1 MAGTGKPGDGKLAA
15 TLEKLI
21 FGNRTAII
29 ILFALLTAALATVAV
44 RGLRIDASFTK
55 QLPLKHEYMQTFVK
69 HQAEFGGANRV
80 LIALVARDG
89 NMFTP
94 GFFDALKK
102 ATDEVLV
109 MDGIDRARVQSLFTP
124 NVRYMEVVEDGIEAG
139 NVVDS
144 EFVPTPES
152 LAKVR
157 ENILKAGIRG
167 RLVANDFSGALVS
180 AIVLEKDATGKPIDP
195 IEVARALEARVRDK
209 IQGNDVLVQAEGSAI
224 DVHMIGFAKV
234 VGDIADGAASVIVF
248 AIVTILL
255 TLLAVWYYVQ
265 SLKVA
270 VVPIVCSI
278 IAVLWQLGT
287 LVLLGYGIDP
297 LGLLVPFLIFAIG
310 VSHGVQKISAVK
322 EAAVAG
328 VGSMDAA
335 RQTFRQLL
343 MPAIIALLA
352 DLVGFITILLI
363 PVQVVQEMAVT
374 ASIGVAIVILTDLI
388 LLPVLVSWVKWDDQY
403 RARVEKRQA
412 LLTEYWRRLARIT
425 DRKPAL
431 FIIGISLLLGLFGLF
446 KGSETP
452 IGDTQSG
459 VPELRADSR
468 YNRDSNIITSK
479 FSIGVDVLTVIVETN
494 EPACTSHELMTA
506 IDTFAWKMRNV
517 DGVQEVM
524 TLPVVAKI
532 AIAGWNEGSLKWRNI
547 PREPNQ
553 LTQSTRYI
561 ETSTGLLN
569 AECNVIPVMLFLRD
583 HKAATI
589 ERVVDEV
596 KAWRTLN
603 TFKGATFNLAT
614 GNVGVMAA
622 TNEEVEAKEYP
633 ILGWVFAAVILMCLL
648 TFRSL
653 LGTVLVFL
661 PLALVSILVY
671 AVMAMVGIGLKVN
684 TLPMVALGAGI
695 GVDYG
700 IYLWSR
706 MQEYL
711 NSGDT
716 VRNAFEK
723 TMRVTGASIIFTGIT
738 LAIGVVTWVF
748 SPLQFQADIGIMLT
762 FMFFVNMLGAIILL
776 PALAAWFVKPA
787 AAQAPPRAEATAP
800 DAHLPGIGPEHGD
813 S

>member
-1 MAGTGKPGDGKLAA
+1 MAGGGTSKADSKTALA
-15 TLEKLI
+15 LEKLI
-21 FGNRTAII
+21 FGHRLVIVVV
-29 ILFALLTAALATVAV
+29 FALLTVVLATVAA

-69 HQAEFGGANRV
+69 HQSEFGSANRV
-80 LIALVARDG
+80 LIALIARDG
-89 NMFTP
+89 NMFQAD
-94 GFFDALKK
+94 FFDALKK

-109 MDGIDRARVQSLFTP
+109 MDGIDRGRVQSLFTP

-144 EFVPTPES
+144 EFVPTPEA
-152 LAKVR
+152 LNKVR

-167 RLVANDFSGALVS
+167 RLVANDFSGALIS
-180 AIVLEKDATGKPIDP
+180 AIVLEQDATGKPIDP
-195 IEVARALEARVRDK
+195 ITIAHNLETRVRDV
-209 IQGNDVLVQAEGSAI
+209 IQNSEVLVQAHSSSIMGGGI

-234 VGDIADGAASVIVF
+234 VGDIADGAMSVIVF
-248 AIVTILL
+248 AVVTILL

-265 SLKVA
+265 SFKVA

-278 IAVLWQLGT
+278 VAVIWQLGT
-287 LVLLGYGIDP
+287 LVMLGYGIDP

-328 VGSMDAA
+328 LSSMDAA
-335 RQTFRQLL
+335 KQTFRQLL

-363 PVQVVQEMAVT
+363 PVRVVQEMAVT

-388 LLPVLVSWVKWDDQY
+388 LLPVLVSWVKWDEKY
-403 RARVEKRQA
+403 KHRVELRQA
-412 LLTEYWRRLARIT
+412 KLTEHWKRLARIT
-425 DRKPAL
+425 ERKPAL
-431 FIIGISLLLGLFGLF
+431 IIIVLAALLGVFGVW
-446 KGSETP
+446 KGRETP
-452 IGDTQSG
+452 IGDTQAG
-459 VPELRADSR
+459 VPELRPDSR
-468 YNRDSNIITSK
+468 YNQDSNIITSK
-479 FSIGVDVLTVIVETN
+479 FSIGVDILNVIVETK

-506 IDTFAWKMRNV
+506 IDTFSWKMRNV
-517 DGVQEVM
+517 DGVQEVLS
-524 TLPVVAKI
+524 LPLVAKI

-569 AECNVIPVMLFLRD
+569 ADCNVVPVMMFLRD
-583 HKAATI
+583 HKAETI
-589 ERVVDEV
+589 ERVVAAV
-596 KAWRTLN
+596 KEWRTEN
-603 TFKGATFNLAT
+603 PTANASFNLAT

-671 AVMAMVGIGLKVN
+671 AVMAIVGIGLKVN

-711 NSGDT
+711 QAGDS
-716 VRNAFEK
+716 VHDAYLK

-776 PALAAWFVKPA
+776 PALAAWFVKPKTPAPATPPA
-787 AAQAPPRAEATAP
+787 A
-800 DAHLPGIGPEHGD
+800 
-813 S
+813 

>member
-1 MAGTGKPGDGKLAA
+1 MAGSARPADGRIALA
-15 TLEKLI
+15 LEKTI
-21 FGNRTAII
+21 FGNRIAIVAV
-29 ILFALLTAALATVAV
+29 FALVTILLAIVAA

-55 QLPLKHEYMQTFVK
+55 QLPLEHEYMQTFVK
-69 HQAEFGGANRV
+69 HQSEFGGANRV

-89 NMFTP
+89 NMFSA

-109 MDGIDRARVQSLFTP
+109 MEGIDRTRVQSLFTP
-124 NVRYMEVVEDGIEAG
+124 NVRYMEVVEGGIEAG

-144 EFVPTPES
+144 EFVPTPEA

-180 AIVLEKDATGKPIDP
+180 AIVLEQDATGQPIDP
-195 IEVARALEARVRDK
+195 IEVARALEERVREK
-209 IQGNDVLVQAEGSAI
+209 IQGNEFIVQAQSTSYQGSPI

-234 VGDIADGAASVIVF
+234 VGDIADGAMSVVIF
-248 AIVTILL
+248 AVVTILL

-270 VVPIVCSI
+270 FVPIVCSI
-278 IAVLWQLGT
+278 IAVIWQLGT
-287 LVLLGYGIDP
+287 LVALGYGIDP

-328 VGSMDAA
+328 LSSMDAA
-335 RQTFRQLL
+335 KQTFRQLF

-388 LLPVLVSWVKWDDQY
+388 LLPVLVSWVRWDDQY
-403 RARVEKRQA
+403 KSRVEQRQA
-412 LLTEYWRRLARIT
+412 KVTEYWRRLARIT
-425 DRKPAL
+425 ERGPAL
-431 FIIGISLLLGLFGLF
+431 VIIGIAALLAVFGVW
-446 KGSETP
+446 KGRETP

-479 FSIGVDVLTVIVETN
+479 FSIGVDILTVIVETK
-494 EPACTSHELMTA
+494 EPACTNHAVMTA

-517 DGVQEVM
+517 EGVQEVM

-569 AECNVIPVMLFLRD
+569 ADCNVIPVMLFLRD
-583 HKAATI
+583 HKADTI
-589 ERVVDEV
+589 ERVVAEV

-603 TFKGATFNLAT
+603 PIDGATFNLAT

-622 TNEEVEAKEYP
+622 TNEEVKAKEYP

-671 AVMAMVGIGLKVN
+671 AVMAMVGIGLKVS

-706 MQEYL
+706 MQEFL
-711 NSGDT
+711 DAGDS
-716 VRNAFEK
+716 VRTAYEK

-748 SPLQFQADIGIMLT
+748 SPLKFQADIGVMLT

-776 PALAAWFVKPA
+776 PALAAWFIKPKAAAPA
-787 AAQAPPRAEATAP
+787 APADEAKGST
-800 DAHLPGIGPEHGD
+800 
-813 S
+813 